1 MNPISERKRRLNKIS
16 SKNNSKSNIKEKE
29 ENLNKSNEPL
39 FDLFLS
45 EYNELFE
52 NMLASSVD
60 YIFSKLIKNIS
71 QLLGKEKFESYY
83 FYIFYYILSKSLF
96 FYLL

>member
-1 MNPISERKRRLNKIS
+1 MNPISERKRHLNKIS

-29 ENLNKSNEPL
+29 ENLNKSNETL

-52 NMLASSVD
+52 NMLSSNVD

-71 QLLGKEKFESYY
+71 QLLGKEKFESY
-83 FYIFYYILSKSLF
+83 SK
-96 FYLL
+96 